1 MTVKRY
7 LNQIINVGGIEQT
20 VGKFIADCQANN
32 VPRRCYEIYL
42 FAVMS
47 RQEKV

>member
-1 MTVKRY
+1 MTVKEY

-20 VGKFIADCQANN
+20 VGKFIANCQANN

-42 FAVMS
+42 FALMG
-47 RQEKV
+47 RNKI